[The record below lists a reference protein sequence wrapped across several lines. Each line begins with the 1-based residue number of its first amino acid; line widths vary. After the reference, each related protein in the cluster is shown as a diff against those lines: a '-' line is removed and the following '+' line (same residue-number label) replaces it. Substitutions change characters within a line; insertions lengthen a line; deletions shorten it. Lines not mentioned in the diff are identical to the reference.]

1 MFGNLKKSLARMSAP
16 KIGPDAL
23 RRALN
28 EATGGGV
35 DTMLVHSA
43 LSGCGQFTAGVADIV
58 AALREN
64 AGTLCLPTH
73 TYSYPAAFG
82 QAGPVFDP
90 LSTPSKNGILTETFR
105 LQPGVVRSINA
116 THSLAASGPQ
126 EKALTEGHE
135 LLDAPCGKDSP
146 WDRLVQRSAGV
157 LLFGVSFR
165 AYTPYHTAED
175 AADSPYTYELG
186 TIDRLRYVGP
196 DREVHE
202 RRSRRQSWTPRR
214 FAEAGDLLERH
225 GMVKRVALGRGHLLF
240 VRDSAKVQ
248 DFLVERLRKIP
259 NFLYHDCTAP
269 LQ

>member
-1 MFGNLKKSLARMSAP
+1 MFANLKKSMARMTAA
-16 KIGPDAL
+16 KIGPDEL
-23 RRALN
+23 RRALS

-35 DTMLVHSA
+35 DAMLVHSA
-43 LSGCGQFTAGVADIV
+43 LSGCGQFSAGVADIV

-73 TYSYPAAFG
+73 TYSYPEVFG
-82 QAGPVFDP
+82 QPGPVFDP
-90 LSTPSKNGILTETFR
+90 AKTPSQNGVLTETFR
-105 LQPGVVRSINA
+105 LQPRVVRSINA
-116 THSLAASGPQ
+116 THSLAASGPL
-126 EKALTEGHE
+126 EKALTQDHE

-146 WDRLVQRSAGV
+146 WEKLVQHKAAV
-157 LLFGVSFR
+157 LMFGVNFR
-165 AYTPYHTAED
+165 AYTPFHTAED
-175 AADSPYTYELG
+175 VAGSPYAYELG
-186 TIDRLRYVGP
+186 TIDRLRYVGR
-196 DREVHE
+196 DGQVHE

-214 FAEAGDLLERH
+214 FAEAGDLLERS
-225 GMVKRVALGRGHLLF
+225 GLVKRVALGRGHLLF

>member
-1 MFGNLKKSLARMSAP
+1 MFDTLKKKMARMTAP
-16 KIGPDAL
+16 GISPDQLRQAL
-23 RRALN
+23 KDV
-28 EATGGGV
+28 TGGGV
-35 DTMLVHSA
+35 DIMLVHSA
-43 LSGCGQFTAGVADIV
+43 VGGLGQFPGGIPDVV
-58 AALREN
+58 AALREH

-73 TYSYPAAFG
+73 TYCYPAAFG
-82 QAGPVFDP
+82 QPGPVFDP
-90 LSTPSKNGILTETFR
+90 RSTPSKNGILTETFR
-105 LQPGVVRSINA
+105 TQPGVLRSINA

-126 EKALTEGHE
+126 EKALTENHE

-146 WDRLVQRSAGV
+146 WDRLVQKNAGV

-186 TIDRLRYVGP
+186 TIDRLRFVGT
-196 DREVHE
+196 DGRVHE

-214 FAEAGDLLERH
+214 FAEAGDLLEKH
-225 GMVKRVALGRGHLLF
+225 GLVKRVALGRGYLLF